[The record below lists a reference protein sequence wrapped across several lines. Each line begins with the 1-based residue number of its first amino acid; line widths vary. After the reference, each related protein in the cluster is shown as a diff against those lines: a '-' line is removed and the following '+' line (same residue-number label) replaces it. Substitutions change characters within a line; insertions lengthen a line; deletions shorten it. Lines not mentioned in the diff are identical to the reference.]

1 MTPKRVD
8 MDKRGEKL
16 PNGEAVRE
24 FYASLETI
32 KDYYWNKG
40 YRKKA
45 YLYRTLKEK
54 LGWRMSLE
62 SFKYHFKRAIE
73 SNTPLQPQ
81 APVSKN
87 SPVQKPE
94 TTPAETKV
102 EEESTSDKQQLKP
115 EVEEEFDEETLAS
128 MEEYMNNMAHIFEAK
143 KRR

>member
-1 MTPKRVD
+1 MANA
-8 MDKRGEKL
+8 GEKL

-24 FYASLETI
+24 FYASLDMI

-73 SNTPLQPQ
+73 SKGNSGSQTSASERSSVPDAEVIQEKAKAQTP
-81 APVSKN
+81 K
-87 SPVQKPE
+87 
-94 TTPAETKV
+94 
-102 EEESTSDKQQLKP
+102 
-115 EVEEEFDEETLAS
+115 EETSTPPPATKGPKIIDS
-128 MEEYMNNMAHIFEAK
+128 NFGQVK
-143 KRR
+143 KIKKNTRAARESIE

>member
-1 MTPKRVD
+1 MANT
-8 MDKRGEKL
+8 GEKL

-24 FYASLETI
+24 FYASLDMI

-73 SNTPLQPQ
+73 SSVNSQSKMSVSESSSTPDTE
-81 APVSKN
+81 V
-87 SPVQKPE
+87 
-94 TTPAETKV
+94 V
-102 EEESTSDKQQLKP
+102 EEEPKAQTPK
-115 EVEEEFDEETLAS
+115 EETATPS
-128 MEEYMNNMAHIFEAK
+128 PATKGPKIVD
-143 KRR
+143 

>member
-1 MTPKRVD
+1 MANA
-8 MDKRGEKL
+8 GEKL

-24 FYASLETI
+24 FYASLDMI

-73 SNTPLQPQ
+73 SS
-81 APVSKN
+81 VN
-87 SPVQKPE
+87 SQSQS
-94 TTPAETKV
+94 
-102 EEESTSDKQQLKP
+102 STSERSSIPNTEIIQEDPKAQTPK
-115 EVEEEFDEETLAS
+115 EETATPS
-128 MEEYMNNMAHIFEAK
+128 SDTKGPKIVDSNFGQVK
-143 KRR
+143 KIKKNTRAARESI